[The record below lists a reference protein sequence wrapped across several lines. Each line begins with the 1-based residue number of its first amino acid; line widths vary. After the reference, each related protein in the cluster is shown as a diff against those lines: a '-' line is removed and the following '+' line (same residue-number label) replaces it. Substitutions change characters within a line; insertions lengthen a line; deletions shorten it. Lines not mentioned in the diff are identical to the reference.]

1 MKPWKNCCVHIL
13 SLIHILLR
21 RQEGFLSGEDIGREL
36 SITRAAVWKGIKKL
50 REEGYEIEAVTNRGY
65 RLTNPETMYNKRELE
80 QGLKTKTMGQTIYF
94 YEETDTTNNRA
105 RELALEGAPEGTLVV
120 AEKQT
125 AGRGRRGKVWESPLG
140 TGIWMSLVLRPQIM
154 PAEASVLT
162 LLCGLATA
170 EAIEAET
177 GLSAGI
183 KWPNDILINGKKAVG
198 ILTEMDCEMSEV
210 HFVIPGIGI
219 NVNTASFPPE
229 IAEIATSLY
238 LECGKTVSR
247 RRLVHRVLERLEEH
261 YETFLRTGSFAA
273 MLEDYRKHCITLGK
287 EVHVLGREPF
297 FAEALDITPE
307 GELLVRRADNGKEE
321 VVFSGEVSIRGVI

>member
-1 MKPWKNCCVHIL
+1 MYRIL
-13 SLIHILLR
+13 ELLR

-80 QGLKTKTMGQTIYF
+80 QGLKTKTMGQSIYF

-120 AEKQT
+120 AETQT

-229 IAEIATSLY
+229 IADIATSLY

-247 RRLVHRVLERLEEH
+247 RRLVHKVLERLEEH
-261 YETFLRTGSFAA
+261 YETFLRTGSFTA

>member
-1 MKPWKNCCVHIL
+1 MYRIL
-13 SLIHILLR
+13 ELLR

-80 QGLKTKTMGQTIYF
+80 QGLKTKTMGQSIYF

-162 LLCGLATA
+162 LLCGLATT

-229 IAEIATSLY
+229 IADIATSLY

-247 RRLVHRVLERLEEH
+247 RRLVHKVLERLEEH

>member
-1 MKPWKNCCVHIL
+1 MYRIL
-13 SLIHILLR
+13 ELLR

-80 QGLKTKTMGQTIYF
+80 QGLKTKTMGQSIYF

-140 TGIWMSLVLRPQIM
+140 TGIWMSLVLRPQIA

-247 RRLVHRVLERLEEH
+247 RRLVHKVLERLEEH
-261 YETFLRTGSFAA
+261 YETFLRTGSFTA

>member
-1 MKPWKNCCVHIL
+1 MYRIL
-13 SLIHILLR
+13 ELLR

-80 QGLKTKTMGQTIYF
+80 QGLKTKTMGQSIYF
-94 YEETDTTNNRA
+94 YKETDTTNNRA

-170 EAIEAET
+170 EAIEVET
-177 GLSAGI
+177 GLSVGI

-198 ILTEMDCEMSEV
+198 ILTEMDCEMSQV

-219 NVNTASFPPE
+219 NVNTTSFPPE
-229 IAEIATSLY
+229 IADIATSLY

-247 RRLVHRVLERLEEH
+247 RRLVHKVLERLEEH
-261 YETFLRTGSFAA
+261 YETFLRTGSFTA

>member
-1 MKPWKNCCVHIL
+1 MYRIL
-13 SLIHILLR
+13 ELLR
-21 RQEGFLSGEDIGREL
+21 RQEGFLSGEGIGREL

-140 TGIWMSLVLRPQIM
+140 TGIWMSLVLRPQIA
-154 PAEASVLT
+154 PTEASVLT

-247 RRLVHRVLERLEEH
+247 RRLVHKVLERLEEH

>member
-1 MKPWKNCCVHIL
+1 MYRIL
-13 SLIHILLR
+13 ELLR

-36 SITRAAVWKGIKKL
+36 SISRAAVWKGIKKL

-80 QGLKTKTMGQTIYF
+80 QGLKTKTMGQSIYF

-321 VVFSGEVSIRGVI
+321 VSIRGVI

>member
-1 MKPWKNCCVHIL
+1 MYRIL
-13 SLIHILLR
+13 ELLR

-247 RRLVHRVLERLEEH
+247 RRLVHKVLERLEEH
-261 YETFLRTGSFAA
+261 YETFLRIGSFAA

>member
-1 MKPWKNCCVHIL
+1 MYRIL
-13 SLIHILLR
+13 ELLR

-80 QGLKTKTMGQTIYF
+80 QGLKTKTMGQSIYF

-229 IAEIATSLY
+229 IADIATSLY

-247 RRLVHRVLERLEEH
+247 RRLVHKVLERLEEH
-261 YETFLRTGSFAA
+261 YETFLRTGSFTA

-321 VVFSGEVSIRGVI
+321 VVFSGEVSIRGVS

>member
-1 MKPWKNCCVHIL
+1 MYRIL
-13 SLIHILLR
+13 ELLR

-247 RRLVHRVLERLEEH
+247 RRLVHKVLERLEEH
-261 YETFLRTGSFAA
+261 YETFLRTGSFDA

>member
-1 MKPWKNCCVHIL
+1 MYRIL
-13 SLIHILLR
+13 ELLR

-154 PAEASVLT
+154 PVEASVLT

-247 RRLVHRVLERLEEH
+247 RRLVHKVLERLEEH

>member
-1 MKPWKNCCVHIL
+1 MYRIL
-13 SLIHILLR
+13 ELLR

-80 QGLKTKTMGQTIYF
+80 QGLKTKTMGQSIYF

-198 ILTEMDCEMSEV
+198 ILTEMDCGPFISMKKQTPQTTV
-210 HFVIPGIGI
+210 
-219 NVNTASFPPE
+219 PE
-229 IAEIATSLY
+229 NWHW
-238 LECGKTVSR
+238 K
-247 RRLVHRVLERLEEH
+247 
-261 YETFLRTGSFAA
+261 
-273 MLEDYRKHCITLGK
+273 
-287 EVHVLGREPF
+287 
-297 FAEALDITPE
+297 
-307 GELLVRRADNGKEE
+307 VRRKAPWWWQKNRQLVAADGEKCGNPLW
-321 VVFSGEVSIRGVI
+321 VQVFG

>member
-1 MKPWKNCCVHIL
+1 MYRIL
-13 SLIHILLR
+13 ELLR
-21 RQEGFLSGEDIGREL
+21 RQEGFLSGEDIGKEL

-80 QGLKTKTMGQTIYF
+80 QGLKTKTMGQSIYF

-140 TGIWMSLVLRPQIM
+140 TGIWMSLVLRPQIA

-247 RRLVHRVLERLEEH
+247 RRLVHKVLERLEEH
-261 YETFLRTGSFAA
+261 YETFLRTGSFAV

>member
-1 MKPWKNCCVHIL
+1 MYRIL
-13 SLIHILLR
+13 ELLR

-80 QGLKTKTMGQTIYF
+80 QGLKTKTMGQSIYF

-140 TGIWMSLVLRPQIM
+140 TGIWMSLVLRPQIA

-247 RRLVHRVLERLEEH
+247 RRLVHKVLERLEEH

-287 EVHVLGREPF
+287 EVRVLGREPF

>member
-1 MKPWKNCCVHIL
+1 MYRIL
-13 SLIHILLR
+13 ELLR

-80 QGLKTKTMGQTIYF
+80 QGLKTKTMGQSIYF

-162 LLCGLATA
+162 ILCGLATA
-170 EAIEAET
+170 EAIKAET

-229 IAEIATSLY
+229 IADIATSLY

-247 RRLVHRVLERLEEH
+247 RRLVHKVLERLEEH
-261 YETFLRTGSFAA
+261 YETFLRTGSFTA

>member
-1 MKPWKNCCVHIL
+1 MYRIL
-13 SLIHILLR
+13 ELLR

-307 GELLVRRADNGKEE
+307 GELLVCRADNGKEE

>member
-1 MKPWKNCCVHIL
+1 MYRIL
-13 SLIHILLR
+13 ELLR

-80 QGLKTKTMGQTIYF
+80 QGLKTKTMGQSIYF

-154 PAEASVLT
+154 PAGASVLT

-177 GLSAGI
+177 GLSVGI

-198 ILTEMDCEMSEV
+198 ILTEMDCEMSQV

-219 NVNTASFPPE
+219 NVNTTSFPPE
-229 IAEIATSLY
+229 IADIATSLY

-247 RRLVHRVLERLEEH
+247 RRLVHKVLERLEEH
-261 YETFLRTGSFAA
+261 YETFLRTGSFTA

>member
-1 MKPWKNCCVHIL
+1 MYRIL
-13 SLIHILLR
+13 ELLR

-80 QGLKTKTMGQTIYF
+80 QGLKTKTMGQSIYF

-125 AGRGRRGKVWESPLG
+125 AGRGRRGKVCESPLG

-229 IAEIATSLY
+229 IADIATSLY

-247 RRLVHRVLERLEEH
+247 RRLVHKVLERLEEH
-261 YETFLRTGSFAA
+261 YETFLRTGSFTA

>member
-1 MKPWKNCCVHIL
+1 MYRIL
-13 SLIHILLR
+13 ELLR

-80 QGLKTKTMGQTIYF
+80 QGLKTKTMGQSIYF

-170 EAIEAET
+170 EAIEYIGQEDSIYRGTVDLEPYVGGYNCAKILYKYATEGIPAEQQIEMLNYKPVPKQDVLDGT
-177 GLSAGI
+177 F
-183 KWPNDILINGKKAVG
+183 KAVQ
-198 ILTEMDCEMSEV
+198 
-210 HFVIPGIGI
+210 
-219 NVNTASFPPE
+219 
-229 IAEIATSLY
+229 
-238 LECGKTVSR
+238 
-247 RRLVHRVLERLEEH
+247 
-261 YETFLRTGSFAA
+261 
-273 MLEDYRKHCITLGK
+273 
-287 EVHVLGREPF
+287 
-297 FAEALDITPE
+297 
-307 GELLVRRADNGKEE
+307 
-321 VVFSGEVSIRGVI
+321 

>member
-1 MKPWKNCCVHIL
+1 MYRIL
-13 SLIHILLR
+13 ELLR

-198 ILTEMDCEMSEV
+198 ILTEMDGEMSEV

-247 RRLVHRVLERLEEH
+247 RRLVHKVLERLEEH

-297 FAEALDITPE
+297 FAEALDITSE

>member
-1 MKPWKNCCVHIL
+1 MYRIL
-13 SLIHILLR
+13 ELLR

-80 QGLKTKTMGQTIYF
+80 QGLKTKTMGQSIYF

-105 RELALEGAPEGTLVV
+105 RELALEGASEGTLVV

>member
-1 MKPWKNCCVHIL
+1 MYRIL
-13 SLIHILLR
+13 ELLR

-247 RRLVHRVLERLEEH
+247 RRLVHKVLERLEEH

-273 MLEDYRKHCITLGK
+273 MLEDYRKLCITLGK

-297 FAEALDITPE
+297 FAEALDITSE
-307 GELLVRRADNGKEE
+307 GELLVRRADNGKKE

>member
-1 MKPWKNCCVHIL
+1 MYRIL
-13 SLIHILLR
+13 ELLR

-80 QGLKTKTMGQTIYF
+80 QGLKTKTMGQSIYF

-125 AGRGRRGKVWESPLG
+125 DGRGRRGKVWESPLG

-219 NVNTASFPPE
+219 NVNTASFPQE
-229 IAEIATSLY
+229 IADIATSLY

-247 RRLVHRVLERLEEH
+247 RRLVHKVLERLEEH
-261 YETFLRTGSFAA
+261 YETFLRTGSFTA

>member
-1 MKPWKNCCVHIL
+1 MYRIL
-13 SLIHILLR
+13 ELLR

-247 RRLVHRVLERLEEH
+247 RRLVHKVLERLEEH

-273 MLEDYRKHCITLGK
+273 MLEDYRKLCITLGK

>member
-1 MKPWKNCCVHIL
+1 MYRML
-13 SLIHILLR
+13 ELLR
-21 RQEGFLSGEDIGREL
+21 RQEGFLSGADIGREL

-80 QGLKTKTMGQTIYF
+80 QGLKTKTMGQSIYF

-229 IAEIATSLY
+229 IADIATSLY

-247 RRLVHRVLERLEEH
+247 RRLVHKVLERLEEH
-261 YETFLRTGSFAA
+261 YETFLRTGSFTA

>member
-1 MKPWKNCCVHIL
+1 MYRIL
-13 SLIHILLR
+13 ELLR
-21 RQEGFLSGEDIGREL
+21 RQKGFLSGEDIGREL

-80 QGLKTKTMGQTIYF
+80 QGLKTKTMGQSIYF

-170 EAIEAET
+170 EAIKAET

-229 IAEIATSLY
+229 IADIATSLY

-247 RRLVHRVLERLEEH
+247 RRLVHKVLERLEEH
-261 YETFLRTGSFAA
+261 YETFLRTGSFTA

>member
-1 MKPWKNCCVHIL
+1 MYRIL
-13 SLIHILLR
+13 ELLR

-198 ILTEMDCEMSEV
+198 ILMEMDCEMSEV
-210 HFVIPGIGI
+210 HFAIPGIGI

-247 RRLVHRVLERLEEH
+247 RRLVHKVLERLEEH

>member
-1 MKPWKNCCVHIL
+1 MYRIL
-13 SLIHILLR
+13 ELLR

-80 QGLKTKTMGQTIYF
+80 QGLKTKTMGQSIYF

-229 IAEIATSLY
+229 IADIATSLY

-247 RRLVHRVLERLEEH
+247 RRLVHKVLERLEEH

>member
-1 MKPWKNCCVHIL
+1 MYRIL
-13 SLIHILLR
+13 ELLR

-94 YEETDTTNNRA
+94 YEETDTTNNRD

-247 RRLVHRVLERLEEH
+247 RRLVHRVLERMEEH
-261 YETFLRTGSFAA
+261 YETFLWTGSFAA

>member
-1 MKPWKNCCVHIL
+1 MYRIL
-13 SLIHILLR
+13 ELLR

-105 RELALEGAPEGTLVV
+105 REWALEGAPEGTLVV

-247 RRLVHRVLERLEEH
+247 RRLVHKVLERLEEH

-307 GELLVRRADNGKEE
+307 GELLVRWADNGKEE

>member
-1 MKPWKNCCVHIL
+1 MYRIL
-13 SLIHILLR
+13 ELLR

-140 TGIWMSLVLRPQIM
+140 TGIWMSLVLRPQIA

>member
-1 MKPWKNCCVHIL
+1 MYRIL
-13 SLIHILLR
+13 ELLR

-140 TGIWMSLVLRPQIM
+140 TGIWMSLVLRPQIA

-229 IAEIATSLY
+229 IADIATSLY

-247 RRLVHRVLERLEEH
+247 RRLVHKVLERLEEH

-297 FAEALDITPE
+297 FAEALNITPE

>member
-1 MKPWKNCCVHIL
+1 MYRIL
-13 SLIHILLR
+13 ELLR

-36 SITRAAVWKGIKKL
+36 SITRAAVCKGIQKL

-105 RELALEGAPEGTLVV
+105 RELALEGASEGTLVV

-140 TGIWMSLVLRPQIM
+140 TGIWMSLVLRPQIA

>member
-1 MKPWKNCCVHIL
+1 MYRIL
-13 SLIHILLR
+13 ELLR

-105 RELALEGAPEGTLVV
+105 RELALEGVPGGSLVV

>member
-1 MKPWKNCCVHIL
+1 MYRIL
-13 SLIHILLR
+13 ELLR

-80 QGLKTKTMGQTIYF
+80 QGLKTKTMGQSIYF

-140 TGIWMSLVLRPQIM
+140 TGIWMSLVLRPQIA

-183 KWPNDILINGKKAVG
+183 KWPNDILINRKKAVG

-247 RRLVHRVLERLEEH
+247 RRLVHKVLERLEEH

>member
-1 MKPWKNCCVHIL
+1 MYRIL
-13 SLIHILLR
+13 ELLR
-21 RQEGFLSGEDIGREL
+21 RQEGFLSGEDIGKEL

-80 QGLKTKTMGQTIYF
+80 QGLKTKTMGQSIYF

-105 RELALEGAPEGTLVV
+105 RELALEGAPEGTLVI

-183 KWPNDILINGKKAVG
+183 KWQNDILINGKKAVG
-198 ILTEMDCEMSEV
+198 ILTEMDCEMSQV

-229 IAEIATSLY
+229 IADIATSLY

-247 RRLVHRVLERLEEH
+247 RRLLHKVLERLEEH

>member
-1 MKPWKNCCVHIL
+1 MYRIL
-13 SLIHILLR
+13 ELLR

-80 QGLKTKTMGQTIYF
+80 QGLKTKTMGQSIYF

-229 IAEIATSLY
+229 IADIATSLY

-247 RRLVHRVLERLEEH
+247 RRLVHKVLGRLEEH
-261 YETFLRTGSFAA
+261 YETFLRTASFTA

>member
-1 MKPWKNCCVHIL
+1 MYRIL
-13 SLIHILLR
+13 ELLR

-80 QGLKTKTMGQTIYF
+80 QGLKTKTMGQSIYF

-229 IAEIATSLY
+229 IADIATSLY

-247 RRLVHRVLERLEEH
+247 RRLVHKVLERLEEH
-261 YETFLRTGSFAA
+261 YKTFLRTGSFTA

>member
-1 MKPWKNCCVHIL
+1 MYRIL
-13 SLIHILLR
+13 ELLR

-183 KWPNDILINGKKAVG
+183 KWPNDILINGKKTVG

-247 RRLVHRVLERLEEH
+247 RRLVHKVLERLEEH

>member
-1 MKPWKNCCVHIL
+1 M
-13 SLIHILLR
+13 
-21 RQEGFLSGEDIGREL
+21 
-36 SITRAAVWKGIKKL
+36 
-50 REEGYEIEAVTNRGY
+50 
-65 RLTNPETMYNKRELE
+65 
-80 QGLKTKTMGQTIYF
+80 
-94 YEETDTTNNRA
+94 
-105 RELALEGAPEGTLVV
+105 V

-170 EAIEAET
+170 EAIKAET

-229 IAEIATSLY
+229 IADIATSLY

-247 RRLVHRVLERLEEH
+247 RRLVHKVLERLEEH
-261 YETFLRTGSFAA
+261 YETFLRTGSFTA